1 MPRTENMGDRQTA
14 HSEPYPTTLWE
25 GHSYAHMRTGGGR
38 HVSAAHG
45 SKAWDDFL
53 SWDLDGDLMLFVSRT
68 LFDLELP
75 IVAEGFAAIGRG
87 AWKEFLALDAR
98 LEREMGSNVFREA
111 SHRTGAQRLEMLA
124 PLKDHRML
132 TRYRLAVESDE
143 AVGWHPLVY
152 ALFLDAYSIP
162 LREGLSHYGSQAL
175 GCLVERLRAKTGAS
189 AKKLDAF
196 ERGLRNRLQPAIET
210 AVGRVFCGGLRVV

>member
-1 MPRTENMGDRQTA
+1 
-14 HSEPYPTTLWE
+14 
-25 GHSYAHMRTGGGR
+25 
-38 HVSAAHG
+38 
-45 SKAWDDFL
+45 
-53 SWDLDGDLMLFVSRT
+53 MLFVSQT

-98 LEREMGSNVFREA
+98 LEREMGSTVFREA

-143 AVGWHPLVY
+143 ATGWHPLVY

-175 GCLVERLRAKTGAS
+175 GCLVDRLRVKTGSS

-196 ERGLRNRLQPAIET
+196 ERGLRKRLQPAIET
-210 AVGRVFCGGLRVV
+210 AVGRVFCGGLKVV